1 MNGTLYVLAAIAPP
15 VADAAAPATP
25 WAPLMGVLPVLA
37 GAVIGYVFGFLR
49 DQGQAKIDRQARH
62 RDEVL
67 AASSQILAAATIIRD
82 ADKAGERI
90 LATIVDQPEKIQTHG
105 SRLWDQATVE
115 NERIQEARLGAHLA
129 VMKMRVITPELYPLV
144 QAVMAPPWRTE
155 RLEGPLREGLDGTTY
170 LSERIGN
177 PEDAMD
183 ALADGVTRYLK
194 GTLKAS
200 QHRAWISAR
209 LLFKRRAL

>member
-1 MNGTLYVLAAIAPP
+1 
-15 VADAAAPATP
+15 
-25 WAPLMGVLPVLA
+25 MGVLPVLA